1 MDGHTEILIVED
13 SKTDVFLIC
22 EALQSALLDAA
33 IHIVY
38 DGEQAT
44 RFIDAADASDS
55 NPRPDVVLLDMNLP
69 RKNGDDVL
77 KHLRASRRSKNA
89 RVIIVSSSDAPRDR
103 AAVANLGVARY
114 FRKPFD
120 FDEFMKL
127 GGVVREVLQLS
138 AGTA

>member
-1 MDGHTEILIVED
+1 MERRIDILIVED

-22 EALQSALLDAA
+22 EALQSVLLDAV
-33 IHIVY
+33 IHVVY

-44 RFIDAADASDS
+44 RFIDVADASDS

-77 KHLRASRRSKNA
+77 KHLRASRRSKDA
-89 RVIIVSSSDAPRDR
+89 RVIIVSSSDALRDR
-103 AAVANLGVARY
+103 AAVAGLGVACY

-120 FDEFMKL
+120 YDEFMKL
-127 GGVVREVLQLS
+127 GGVVKEV
-138 AGTA
+138 